1 VPRKQVPE
9 QLRIALVEALRAD
22 VPDLDPE
29 WRAAFADVPREV
41 FVPTWYTPRPDRPG
55 WRRIT
60 ASDPDWLTGVYSPA
74 ALITQVGG
82 APDDEARAGAESPD
96 AQGAATSSSSA
107 PALMASML
115 QALQVRPG
123 SSVLEIGT
131 GTGYNAAL
139 LCHRLGEGSVSSV
152 DVDEHLVTTARA
164 RLATLGHRPHL
175 HARDGLLGWPARGPF
190 DRVLATVAVPRIPSA
205 WLEQTTPGGR
215 LVVPLDLAGR
225 GGLIAALDLV
235 EPGVARGRFLP
246 NYGGF
251 MSVRAHQ
258 HHAHHV
264 LAGVQD
270 EDGDVRETALSAA
283 AATDARHPF
292 EFLAGLAVGGYDWLG
307 LTPDA
312 GGAPET
318 WLAGRNGSWA
328 CHRTDAAG
336 RHTVQQGGPVR
347 LWDRIEVC
355 HAEWITWGRPSRE
368 RFGLTV
374 AADTEHTLWLD
385 APASGHRWPLDSLV
399 ADAARGS
406 G

>member
-1 VPRKQVPE
+1 VPREPVPE
-9 QLRIALVEALRAD
+9 QLRTAFVEALLAD
-22 VPDLDPE
+22 VPELDPQ

-41 FVPTWYTPRPDRPG
+41 FVPAWYTPRPNRPG

-60 ASDPDWLTGVYSPA
+60 APDPDWLTGVYSRA

-82 APDDEARAGAESPD
+82 APDDELRDGSEELD

-131 GTGYNAAL
+131 GTGCNAAL
-139 LCHRLGEGSVSSV
+139 LCHRSGSGSVSSV
-152 DVDEHLVTTARA
+152 DVDEHLVAMARA
-164 RLATLGHRPHL
+164 RLDGLGYRPHV

-190 DRVLATVAVPRIPSA
+190 DRILATVAVPRIPSA
-205 WLEQTTPGGR
+205 WLEQTKPGGR

-225 GGLIAALDLV
+225 GGLLAALDLV
-235 EPGVARGRFLP
+235 EPGVAQGRFLP
-246 NYGGF
+246 GYGGF

-258 HHAHHV
+258 HHAHQV
-264 LAGVQD
+264 LAGVRD
-270 EDGDVRETALSAA
+270 EDGDARETELSVA

-292 EFLAGLAVGGYDWLG
+292 EFLAGLAVGGDDWLG
-307 LTPDA
+307 FTPDD
-312 GGAPET
+312 GGDPET
-318 WLAGRNGSWA
+318 WLAGRDGSWA
-328 CHRTDAAG
+328 CYRTDAAG
-336 RHTVQQGGPVR
+336 RHGVRQGGPVR

-355 HAEWITWGRPSRE
+355 HEKSISWGSPSRE

-374 AADTEHTLWLD
+374 AGTEHTLWLD
-385 APASGHRWPLDSLV
+385 APASGHRRPLDSLV
-399 ADAARGS
+399 ADAARGH
-406 G
+406 GR